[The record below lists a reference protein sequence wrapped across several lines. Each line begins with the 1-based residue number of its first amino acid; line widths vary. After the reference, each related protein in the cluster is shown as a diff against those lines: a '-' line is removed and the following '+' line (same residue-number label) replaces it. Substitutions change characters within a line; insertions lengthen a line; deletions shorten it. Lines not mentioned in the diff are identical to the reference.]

1 MQVPRRSTA
10 GLMHAM
16 PTLCSAKAQNDN
28 ATSPVQ
34 ICLSRGIRMN
44 SITFENGTIQVDP
57 AIVAKGLRLDVEAL
71 RTALRDG
78 SVTSLCEKGME
89 QDAGRFRLTFFSPT
103 RRLRLI
109 VDEGGAVLQT
119 STADYARKPVRSG
132 SAV

>member
-1 MQVPRRSTA
+1 
-10 GLMHAM
+10 
-16 PTLCSAKAQNDN
+16 
-28 ATSPVQ
+28 
-34 ICLSRGIRMN
+34 MN

-57 AIVAKGLRLDVEAL
+57 AIVAKGLRLDVDAL
-71 RTALRDG
+71 RAALRDG

-89 QDAGRFRLTFFSPT
+89 QDAGRFRLTFFSPA